1 MKIAVVGMGFVGATV
16 AAGFA
21 EKGHGVVGI
30 ENNPEKYDSLKQG
43 KIPFFEPGLPELF
56 RRNIAEGR
64 LRIEKET
71 AEGVKDPDLE
81 AILIAVGTPP
91 LPDGRPDLRYVEK
104 AAVEIAKSL
113 NHYAVIVEKS
123 TVPVRTGDWL
133 RTIMQKYVKCDFD
146 VAACP
151 EFLRESTAV
160 SDFFNPDRIV
170 IGTDSRKAFEVL
182 SELYRSLGA
191 VPIIP
196 MSIEEAEITKH
207 VSNAM
212 LFQRI
217 AVAQTISQLADALGF
232 DYGHVMKGVGLDKR
246 IGPDFLD
253 AGLVGGFCFPKDREA
268 FVSILNSAN
277 VYAGLFESVGE
288 VNEIQKQCVVD
299 KILRMFASGEE
310 DEFMQEF
317 EPSLAGR
324 RIGALGLSFK
334 ANTSDVRLSPAIDI
348 LANLHRR
355 GATISAYDPKA
366 MDEAVRLGE
375 TEKQYEFLQDV
386 CYCIS
391 PYAVAEQ
398 SEVLAILTEWKEFAD
413 LDLSRIRKSIRQIVD
428 ARNIFDPARM
438 KQLGFIYDSMGRPL
452 QALQ

>member
-21 EKGHGVVGI
+21 EKGHDVVGI
-30 ENNPEKYDSLKQG
+30 ENNLERYTLLHKG
-43 KIPFFEPGLPELF
+43 KIPFYEPGLPELF
-56 RRNIAEGR
+56 IRNVAEGR

-91 LPDGRPDLRYVEK
+91 LPDGRPDLGYVE
-104 AAVEIAKSL
+104 AAAIEIAKSL
-113 NHYAVIVEKS
+113 DHYAVIVEKS

-133 RTIMQKYVKCDFD
+133 RNIMQKYIQCDFD

-160 SDFFNPDRIV
+160 NDFFNPDRIV

-217 AVAQTISQLADALGF
+217 AVAQTVSQLADALEF
-232 DYGHVMKGVGLDKR
+232 DYEHVMKGVGLDRR
-246 IGPDFLD
+246 IGPEFLK

-268 FVSILNSAN
+268 FVSILNDAE

-288 VNEIQKQCVVD
+288 VNERQKQCVVD
-299 KILRMFASGEE
+299 KIINMIEE
-310 DEFMQEF
+310 EICGFTTGIG
-317 EPSLAGR
+317 LK
-324 RIGALGLSFK
+324 RIGVLGLSFK
-334 ANTSDVRLSPAIDI
+334 SNTSDVRLSPAIDI
-348 LANLHRR
+348 IKKLHKYGANV
-355 GATISAYDPKA
+355 IVYDPQA
-366 MDEAVRLGE
+366 MEEAKHLGR
-375 TEKQYEFLQDV
+375 TDSNYKFLLDITYCNNAYE
-386 CYCIS
+386 
-391 PYAVAEQ
+391 VAEQ
-398 SEVLAILTEWKEFAD
+398 SELLAILTEWKEFAD
-413 LDLSRIRKSIRQIVD
+413 LDLGRILPHVRQIVD
-428 ARNIFDPARM
+428 ARNLFDPMRM
-438 KQLGFIYDSMGRPL
+438 KNLGFEYDSMGRPL
-452 QALQ
+452 K